1 MKVLITGGAGFIG
14 SNLARALTSSSDV
27 DEVVVLDDLSFGY
40 RSNLDGIDVQF
51 VEGSILDEQV
61 LSDASSGVAAIVHLA
76 ARSSVPRSI
85 AEPMAAHEVNATGTA
100 MVLEAA
106 RRQDGAQVIVAS
118 SSSVYGQT
126 DVLPKHESL
135 PARPMSP
142 YAASKLATESYTLAW
157 SHSYGIPTLAL
168 RFFNVFGPLQPPLH
182 TYAAVIP
189 AFVFAAMTKRPL
201 PVHGDGTQ
209 SRDFTYVD
217 SVVEVIADAIV
228 RRVSHKEPVNLAFGT
243 RITLLQLI
251 AKLEE
256 VLGRTLPIDFLP
268 TRVGDVPA
276 SQADASKLG
285 ELFPGLEPAPLL
297 EGLQATVDWF
307 KSARPW
313 ER

>member
-1 MKVLITGGAGFIG
+1 
-14 SNLARALTSSSDV
+14 
-27 DEVVVLDDLSFGY
+27 
-40 RSNLDGIDVQF
+40 
-51 VEGSILDEQV
+51 
-61 LSDASSGVAAIVHLA
+61 
-76 ARSSVPRSI
+76 
-85 AEPMAAHEVNATGTA
+85 
-100 MVLEAA
+100 
-106 RRQDGAQVIVAS
+106 
-118 SSSVYGQT
+118 
-126 DVLPKHESL
+126 
-135 PARPMSP
+135 
-142 YAASKLATESYTLAW
+142 
-157 SHSYGIPTLAL
+157 
-168 RFFNVFGPLQPPLH
+168 
-182 TYAAVIP
+182 
-189 AFVFAAMTKRPL
+189 MTKRPL